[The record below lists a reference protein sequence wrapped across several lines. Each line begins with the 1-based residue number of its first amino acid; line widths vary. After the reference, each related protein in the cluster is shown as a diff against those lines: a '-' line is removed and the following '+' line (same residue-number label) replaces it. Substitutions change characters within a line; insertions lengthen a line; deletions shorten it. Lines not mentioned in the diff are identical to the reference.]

1 MFKRHSGIFN
11 THKAKDKEH
20 FLDGFKFLFRMEKYL
35 HTLLVKLQ
43 HNVIYTCWFQE
54 VFMWFSVLSA
64 PVSKETFVFLHCNYI
79 DWHFSSTA
87 PIKSVLS
94 PADPET
100 PWVSLRP
107 SGTTAAVSFNYR
119 FIHIW
124 MWIIQ
129 WGRPSRAKQSQ
140 AEQLHSGPEEMI
152 SAHQESACLNP
163 LEFVYISKPFCWC
176 DVLCK

>member
-1 MFKRHSGIFN
+1 M
-11 THKAKDKEH
+11 
-20 FLDGFKFLFRMEKYL
+20 
-35 HTLLVKLQ
+35 KLQ

-54 VFMWFSVLSA
+54 VFVWFSVLSA
-64 PVSKETFVFLHCNYI
+64 PVSKETFVFLHCNYK

-140 AEQLHSGPEEMI
+140 AEPS
-152 SAHQESACLNP
+152 SAKQSQAEPSRAASLWTRGDDICPSRECMFEPIRVCVHFQAVL
-163 LEFVYISKPFCWC
+163 LVWC
-176 DVLCK
+176 IV